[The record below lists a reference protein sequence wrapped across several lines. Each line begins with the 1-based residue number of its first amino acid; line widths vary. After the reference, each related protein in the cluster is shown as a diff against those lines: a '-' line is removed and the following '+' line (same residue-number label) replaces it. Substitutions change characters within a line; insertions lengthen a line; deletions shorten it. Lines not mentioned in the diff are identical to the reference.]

1 MINQYKM
8 EQQCK
13 YNQNRTWFQAILKP
27 NVRYVWVRDIN
38 EYFRSICRIKW
49 FDKYTVYWYK
59 VMMCSA
65 MFMTITLYHIKII
78 NIK

>member
-13 YNQNRTWFQAILKP
+13 YIQNRTWFQAILKP

-49 FDKYTVYWYK
+49 FIKYTVY
-59 VMMCSA
+59 
-65 MFMTITLYHIKII
+65 
-78 NIK
+78 